1 MSLPRFDLL
10 RCPACTHLFSRLK
23 VASESYGAEYFLESN
38 AEHWDNP
45 DIALFDQLDAM
56 FRQYYPGYRKGLRSL
71 DVGAA
76 TGYLTRRF
84 GELGYESW
92 GIDISEEA
100 IRHGTEQLGIPRLLA
115 AELESF
121 IPTAP
126 FPAITSLYVI
136 EHVPNPVQF
145 LDNVRRILSDDGVFI
160 CMTVDSSSIF
170 YRWAEAI
177 FHMSGGRSYSAIERG
192 CEVHHLHHFNRRSL
206 DRALAESGLEIIHRF
221 NRNLPLNSIT
231 LRPVQ
236 KLAVG
241 GMYALSPI
249 LNSWFL
255 QGVVCRRKT
264 ALD

>member
-10 RCPACTHLFSRLK
+10 RCANCTHLFSRLK

-45 DIALFDQLDAM
+45 DIALFDQLDAT
-56 FRQYYPGYRKGLRSL
+56 FREYYPGDVKGLRSL

-100 IRHGTEQLGIPRLLA
+100 VRHGTEVLGIPRLVA
-115 AELESF
+115 AHLEEF
-121 IPTAP
+121 NPVTP
-126 FPAITSLYVI
+126 FPIITSLYVI
-136 EHVPNPVQF
+136 EHVPNPVEF
-145 LDNVRRILSDDGVFI
+145 LRNVRRILSDEGVFI

-170 YRWAEAI
+170 FRWAEAI
-177 FHMSGGRSYSAIERG
+177 YHLSRGYSYAAIERV
-192 CEVHHLHHFNRRSL
+192 CEVHHLHHFNRQSL
-206 DRALAESGLEIIHRF
+206 ERALRQQGFEIVHRF
-221 NRNLPLNSIT
+221 KRNLPLNSVT
-231 LRPVQ
+231 LSPLQ

-241 GMYALSPI
+241 GMYALSPV
-249 LNSWFL
+249 LDSWFL
-255 QGVVCRRKT
+255 QGVVCRRGAQAT
-264 ALD
+264 